1 MSLIRQIETGS
12 LLRRRDNTIW
22 LGQRGETAEWELPS
36 RIRGAPTP
44 GIEGDEA
51 MSVDPDLQAI
61 LEFLSRNE
69 HVVVLSFI
77 VGGGIIW
84 VVAASIVEVFKSIG
98 RERTRREIA
107 AYIAEGSMT
116 PDQGERLLRA
126 GEKNDE
132 A

>member
-1 MSLIRQIETGS
+1 
-12 LLRRRDNTIW
+12 
-22 LGQRGETAEWELPS
+22 
-36 RIRGAPTP
+36 
-44 GIEGDEA
+44 

-77 VGGGIIW
+77 VVGGIIW